1 MTVPQPEPVGNDMG
15 SLMSTDSKAYV
26 LAETVIGGGRRRLN
40 QHGFPQRGAA
50 GGETLIGRRGEFASI
65 RALIERA
72 RSDGQALLII
82 GEPGVRKSMLLGTAA
97 VMGASVRG

>member
-40 QHGFPQRGAA
+40 QHDFPQRGAA
-50 GGETLIGRRGEFASI
+50 GSETLIGRRGEVARI
-65 RALIERA
+65 RAPVDRGP
-72 RSDGQALLII
+72 SDGQALLII
-82 GEPGVRKSMLLGTAA
+82 RDAAVRKTMLLDNAA
-97 VMGASVRG
+97 EK